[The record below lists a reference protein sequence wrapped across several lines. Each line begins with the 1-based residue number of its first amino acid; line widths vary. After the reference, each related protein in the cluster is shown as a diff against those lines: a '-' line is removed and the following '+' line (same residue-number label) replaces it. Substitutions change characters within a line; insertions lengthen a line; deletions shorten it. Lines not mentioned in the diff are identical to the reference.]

1 MSGELLNEVVSTNN
15 FKQIRMTFEVCSKVG
30 SFIGNVKSEI
40 FMSRWPVGRFARRT
54 GLLGLS
60 NGFHR
65 KQRYSQ
71 LLLSSNKPMICL
83 EDGNYDRYMKD
94 NQ

>member
-1 MSGELLNEVVSTNN
+1 
-15 FKQIRMTFEVCSKVG
+15 
-30 SFIGNVKSEI
+30 
-40 FMSRWPVGRFARRT
+40 MSRWAVGRSARRT

-60 NGFHR
+60 IGFHR

-83 EDGNYDRYMKD
+83 EDVNYDRERLPLTNTVYD
-94 NQ
+94 LYYPQL